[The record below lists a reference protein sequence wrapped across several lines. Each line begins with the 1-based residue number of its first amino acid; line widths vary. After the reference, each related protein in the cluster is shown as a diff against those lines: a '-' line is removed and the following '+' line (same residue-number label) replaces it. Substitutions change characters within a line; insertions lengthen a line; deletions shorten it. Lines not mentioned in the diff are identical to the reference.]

1 MDNELEPN
9 SWGIKSV
16 VEIQDAFELWCTFQ
30 MFCYY
35 NKRLL
40 LTNGLLIVP
49 NGKTTRVS
57 EKSYLKTLYEML
69 QGTKSNG
76 LVSLQFLSALNIF
89 FGGSVDLSRDAIT
102 GLYNNLLFEALSRQ
116 QNLIFEKF
124 LTSSQTWASP
134 WNILFCLMSR
144 DRPALMKQ

>member
-1 MDNELEPN
+1 MDNDLEPN
-9 SWGIKSV
+9 GWGIKSV

-76 LVSLQFLSALNIF
+76 LVSFQFLSALNIF
-89 FGGSVDLSRDAIT
+89 FGGSVDLSRHTIT
-102 GLYNNLLFEALSRQ
+102 ELNNNLSFEALSGK
-116 QNLIFEKF
+116 QNLSFEKF
-124 LTSSQTWASP
+124 LTSSQT
-134 WNILFCLMSR
+134 
-144 DRPALMKQ
+144 

>member
-1 MDNELEPN
+1 MDNDLEPN
-9 SWGIKSV
+9 GWGIKSV

-89 FGGSVDLSRDAIT
+89 FGGSVDLSRHAIT
-102 GLYNNLLFEALSRQ
+102 ELYNNLSFEALSGK
-116 QNLIFEKF
+116 QNLSFEKF
-124 LTSSQTWASP
+124 LTSSQT
-134 WNILFCLMSR
+134 
-144 DRPALMKQ
+144 